1 MADDRVILAIAR
13 TLVCLKNAFKYPF
26 HFFKA
31 YLDWIHIGIFI
42 SDYDWQVI

>member
-31 YLDWIHIGIFI
+31 YLDQIHIVIFI
-42 SDYDWQVI
+42 PDYGLQLI